1 MNNSRFVVREGHF
14 HIADKES
21 YVLTGWFEGAGM
33 PQEEPAGSLFE
44 AFADRERLRIS
55 VLCFQD
61 EAARQK
67 YAKYDMEVAAEYVI
81 IAKLPPSLS
90 RYRRLMLR
98 LADGRLVYERRMS
111 QLRGS

>member
-61 EAARQK
+61 EAARQNTQNMIWK
-67 YAKYDMEVAAEYVI
+67 WLRNMSLLQSCRPACPDTAA
-81 IAKLPPSLS
+81 
-90 RYRRLMLR
+90 
-98 LADGRLVYERRMS
+98 
-111 QLRGS
+111 